1 MGYLGVNPHKQ
12 ETMGV
17 WNGVKPTILD
27 IWVCLKIA
35 QEIAI

>member
-17 WNGVKPTILD
+17 WNGVKPILD